1 MSCGS
6 GSRASVLNVEDV
18 IIMIDSDT
26 RNNNNSTPTQ
36 PPPHIVIGEPAEGY
50 NIHQSMIIT
59 HNYYGKVL
67 VGDGETRAKC
77 LMCLQDMKKEL
88 LLKMSDGNLR
98 GIEGHMQSFHKLHYE
113 KYLQQKKEVAELRE
127 KNRFKRGSQKS
138 DFGYNLKQQKLELAG
153 VNKMVQLKED
163 PHLQARYDDDEAR
176 VLFSARTFTPFHA
189 LKQDL
194 IYARAFLPN
203 SYTKI
208 KNKSVK
214 TMSRH
219 TDLKAD
225 QVRRDIM
232 SIILS
237 VLDEKK
243 SKTFGFSTDLY
254 SSPSL
259 FSIIALT
266 IHFTDREFNQR
277 KFVLYAEYFGT
288 RRHTGENIQF
298 ALNTMF
304 KESGLDGADVSRYIL
319 MDNASNNK
327 RCATL
332 FDGEHTVIWCYIH
345 SLQLAIKDTFKIK
358 VGHIR
363 VT

>member
-77 LMCLQDMKKEL
+77 LMCLQDMRKEL

-98 GIEGHMQSFHKLHYE
+98 GIEGHMQSFHQIHYE
-113 KYLQQKKEVAELRE
+113 KYLQQKELAELRE
-127 KNRFKRGSQKS
+127 KNRYKRGSQKS
-138 DFGYNLKQQKLELAG
+138 DIGSNLKQQKLELAG

-163 PHLQARYDDDEAR
+163 PHLQARYDEAR

-189 LKQDL
+189 LKQDH

-203 SYTKI
+203 SFKKI
-208 KNKSVK
+208 KNKSVQ

-219 TDLKAD
+219 TDLKSD
-225 QVRRDIM
+225 QVRRDVM

-237 VLDEKK
+237 VLDEKQ
-243 SKTFGFSTDLY
+243 SKTFGFSTDMY

-266 IHFTDREFNQR
+266 IHFTDREFFMQS
-277 KFVLYAEYFGT
+277 
-288 RRHTGENIQF
+288 IS
-298 ALNTMF
+298 ALGVTQE
-304 KESGLDGADVSRYIL
+304 KIS
-319 MDNASNNK
+319 
-327 RCATL
+327 
-332 FDGEHTVIWCYIH
+332 
-345 SLQLAIKDTFKIK
+345 SLL
-358 VGHIR
+358 
-363 VT
+363 